1 MCRSRQFREEPRKRA
16 IIVTR
21 RGHVGMRVSAVIGL
35 LIAIPTS
42 VLGQQVNTGLSAA
55 QSLEDSL
62 VKAIAKCEKSVVSI
76 ARARR
81 GEQTSRLLDADYVP
95 AEYATGVVVD
105 QRGLILT
112 NYHVLGH
119 PEKNDFAVWV
129 GRRPFFAKIR
139 ASDPWTDLA
148 VLEIE
153 ADDLTPMPLGDASK
167 LRKGQLVIA
176 LGNPYAIARD
186 GSPSATWG
194 IVSNLGR
201 YAPPPAKPTS
211 AESEKPTLHHFG
223 TLIQTDARLNK
234 GTSGGALLNLN
245 GEMVG
250 LTTALAA
257 LSGYER
263 AAGYAIAMNDTTK
276 RAINHLKEGRRP
288 EYGFLGVNPEPLS
301 VFDRRSGK
309 LGVRLRQ
316 VVEGTPAALHGLRAG
331 DVITHVN
338 DQDVDNELALIREVS
353 SLPAGSV
360 ARLRVNR
367 ENLLGGTSSKVQ
379 ELTLSKKYVGG
390 SFPGFAK
397 VAPATWRGLQVDYVT
412 ALADFYPNGSNI
424 DSQGC
429 IAVTEVTRDSAA
441 WKAGIRERQ
450 FITHV
455 DGQRVSS
462 PPEFYAGIK
471 DRDDSVTLTLASAGE
486 GDARQVVVE
495 VER

>member
-1 MCRSRQFREEPRKRA
+1 M
-16 IIVTR
+16 IVTR
-21 RGHVGMRVSAVIGL
+21 RVGMRVSALIGL
-35 LIAIPTS
+35 LLAIPTPG
-42 VLGQQVNTGLSAA
+42 LCQEVNTGLSAA
-55 QSLEDSL
+55 QALENSL
-62 VKAIAKCEKSVVSI
+62 VTAIAKCEKSVVSI

-81 GEQTSRLLDADYVP
+81 GEQSSRLLDADYVP

-119 PEKNDFAVWV
+119 PDKNDFAIWV

-139 ASDPWTDLA
+139 ASDPWMDLA
-148 VLEIE
+148 ILEIE
-153 ADDLTPMPLGDASK
+153 ADDLTPIPLGDAGK
-167 LRKGQLVIA
+167 LKKGQLVIA

-186 GSPSATWG
+186 GAPSATWG

-211 AESEKPTLHHFG
+211 ADSEKPTLHHFG

-263 AAGYAIAMNDTTK
+263 AAGYAIPINDTTK
-276 RAINHLKEGRRP
+276 RAINDLKEGRQP

-301 VFDRRSGK
+301 AFDRRAGDF
-309 LGVRLRQ
+309 GARLRQ
-316 VVEGTPAALHGLRAG
+316 VVAGTPAALYGFRAG

-338 DQDVDNELALIREVS
+338 DQKVDNDLALIRELS
-353 SLPAGSV
+353 SLPAGSL
-360 ARLRVNR
+360 ARLRFSR
-367 ENLLGGTSSKVQ
+367 ENLFGGTSSKVQ
-379 ELTLSKKYVGG
+379 ELTLAKKHVGG
-390 SFPGFAK
+390 SFPG
-397 VAPATWRGLQVDYVT
+397 VATVPPATWRGLQVDYVT
-412 ALADFYPNGSNI
+412 ALADFYPSTSNI
-424 DSQGC
+424 DAQGC

-441 WKAGIRERQ
+441 WQAGIRQRQ

-455 DGQRVSS
+455 EGQRVSS
-462 PPEFYAGIK
+462 PPEFYTAIK
-471 DRDDSVTLTLASAGE
+471 GRDDSVTLTLAPVGE

-495 VER
+495 VR